1 MVLSF
6 GIVKRFLLLLGL
18 LLGFYPAW
26 VMAAKSPADSLLT
39 ELNQALA
46 RKKEYDG
53 QRLNRIAVL
62 TAAFASLE
70 RTDDTRFDLGVRIRG

>member
-1 MVLSF
+1 MGDGSR
-6 GIVKRFLLLLGL
+6 KPCRH
-18 LLGFYPAW
+18 
-26 VMAAKSPADSLLT
+26 SLLT

-70 RTDDTRFDLGVRIRG
+70 RNDDTRFDLGVRIRG